1 PNIINIK
8 NKSIIVTDP
17 KGELYDMTSQLKIDQ
32 GFEVFQVD
40 FVHFMQSKYN
50 PLTYVETALQA
61 QKVANTIISNYEGG
75 GGDNVFF
82 KNQATNMLSALI
94 IYVKAE
100 YPPEQANMG
109 QVVNVYTKYVQ
120 DEETFDEWIKT

>member
-1 PNIINIK
+1 MHDDTSIDNQNVAVIGSSGSSKTQAYVLPNIINIK

-61 QKVANTIISNYEGG
+61 QKVANTIISNFEGG

-82 KNQATNMLSALI
+82 KNQATNM
-94 IYVKAE
+94 
-100 YPPEQANMG
+100 
-109 QVVNVYTKYVQ
+109 
-120 DEETFDEWIKT
+120 